1 MTRKPPLPECREL
14 LVEILEIMK
23 GRFSIQGRGLYDE
36 AVFRGLR
43 EGWLRDAIE
52 RIETTE
58 KGQGA

>member
-1 MTRKPPLPECREL
+1 MKRNPPLPECRDL
-14 LVEILEIMK
+14 LIEILDVMK

-58 KGQGA
+58 KEKD

>member
-1 MTRKPPLPECREL
+1 MKRKPPLPECRDL
-14 LVEILEIMK
+14 LIEMVEVMK
-23 GRFSIQGRGLYDE
+23 TQFSIQGRGNYDE

-58 KGQGA
+58 KEKD